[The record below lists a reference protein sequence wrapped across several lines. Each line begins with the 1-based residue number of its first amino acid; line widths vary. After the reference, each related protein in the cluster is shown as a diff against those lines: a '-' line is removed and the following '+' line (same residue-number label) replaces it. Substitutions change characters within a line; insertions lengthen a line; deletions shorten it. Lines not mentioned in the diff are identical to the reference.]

1 MTRRPR
7 NSAPR
12 RSLALG
18 AAGLLLLGSAVPAPA
33 APPPSEA
40 PIVLTADHIQYNT
53 GTGVAVADGHV
64 RVSRGDAVIT
74 ADHLEGNLA
83 TGDVEAIGHVT
94 LTQGGRLVTGTAL
107 HFNYQ
112 TQRGEVQQVTTQYG
126 PWRLTGDELETSPG
140 QGIGY
145 NTTLTP
151 CDPQHPAFLVTAG
164 QVVVVPGD
172 HITAYNAS
180 VFLYGVRVVTLGTY
194 TISLKRDLTA
204 QTGPRIG
211 YDNLNGVYFE
221 YGHFFPIGSASNF
234 LRIRYGSTSG
244 LTAEDLL
251 TARDGDHLWT
261 LDLGRSQGFDQS
273 GNLFILDRYSLD
285 LTYEPHRLGDWAS
298 YTLQGQAGSYREIAT
313 GVSATRGEA
322 LLTMT
327 SDAIRLSPSLL
338 WIGAGEARVD
348 AYGAGQE
355 RTVAGFT
362 VGLTD
367 LLDRSNSLSLTYN
380 LASVG
385 GATPFLF
392 DAVTADSTVALSYDY
407 IAPGFLQS
415 AGVSVAY
422 SFLALQT
429 TLGANAALE
438 LSPTL
443 LLSLAGS
450 YNVTTQ
456 QWGEVDVA
464 VNATCDCLAVSL
476 LFRMFPQSPAQNV
489 LLFGIGLSPAAQVFT
504 PFTP

>member
-1 MTRRPR
+1 MMRRPR
-7 NSAPR
+7 NSALR

-33 APPPSEA
+33 ALPPSAA

-94 LTQGGRLVTGTAL
+94 LTQGGRVVTGTAL

-112 TQRGEVQQVTTQYG
+112 TQRGEIQQVTTQYG
-126 PWRLTGDELETSPG
+126 PWRLTADELETSTG

-145 NTTLTP
+145 NTTITP

-172 HITAYNAS
+172 HITAYHAS
-180 VFLYGVRVVTLGTY
+180 VFLFGAHVVTLGTY
-194 TISLKRDLTA
+194 TISLKNDITA
-204 QTGPRIG
+204 QAGPRIG

-221 YGHFFPIGSASNF
+221 YGHYFPVGSASNF

-251 TARDGDHLWT
+251 TARDGDHVWT
-261 LDLGRSQGFDQS
+261 LDLGRSQGFDQN
-273 GNLFILDRYSLD
+273 GNLFNLDRYSLD
-285 LTYEPHRLGDWAS
+285 LTYDQHRLGNWAS
-298 YTLQGQAGSYREIAT
+298 YTLQAQAGSYREVAT

-322 LLTMT
+322 LLAMT
-327 SDAIRLSPSLL
+327 ADAIRLSPSLL
-338 WIGAGEARVD
+338 WIGAGQARVD
-348 AYGAGQE
+348 AYGTGQE
-355 RTVAGFT
+355 RTVVGFT
-362 VGLTD
+362 VGLTE
-367 LLDRSNSLSLTYN
+367 LLDPSNSLSLTYN

-385 GATPFLF
+385 GGTPFLF
-392 DAVTADSTVALSYDY
+392 DVISPDSTVALSYNY
-407 IAPGFLQS
+407 AATGFLQA
-415 AGVSVAY
+415 AGVSVSY

-429 TLGANAALE
+429 TLGANAALA

-450 YNVTTQ
+450 YNLTTQ

-476 LFRMFPQSPAQNV
+476 LYRTFPQNPAQNV
-489 LLFGIGLSPAAQVFT
+489 LLFTIGLSPVAQVFT